1 MTSRT
6 QQRRTTTVNGAPA
19 NNSLAPGEL
28 YVEEAD
34 PAKLWVGVA
43 TSVSASGI
51 KKLVD
56 AGTIGNALLKTGDTA
71 SGLMTFNGGIS
82 VTATPANVPL
92 APPDTNTL
100 QAASTSF
107 VLGQAATTAPLQPGT
122 ASAGAATRWSRGDHV
137 HPATAPTPAPSDN
150 STAIAT
156 TAFVVNQ
163 LANSNALVYIGDT
176 PPTAIDR
183 LLWWSSSDGVLY
195 VRYNDGNTTQWVP
208 ASPSA
213 VGQYL
218 PLTGGTLTGPLTL
231 SGNAA
236 SALQAAPLQQVVP
249 RTGRASVSTFLSG
262 VTATTTS
269 STENMAG
276 IGGYPF
282 QLTPQVSGTV
292 IFCFQMECSNPTAGA
307 ANWLTLRYGTGTA
320 PSPGAAATG
329 TAFAQEGMVFNGA
342 THAVTR
348 IGLVTGAAIGTGL
361 WFDLG
366 RQCNGGTFN
375 IGSIN
380 CWAVEL

>member
-122 ASAGAATRWSRGDHV
+122 ASAGAATRW
-137 HPATAPTPAPSDN
+137 
-150 STAIAT
+150 
-156 TAFVVNQ
+156 
-163 LANSNALVYIGDT
+163 
-176 PPTAIDR
+176 
-183 LLWWSSSDGVLY
+183 
-195 VRYNDGNTTQWVP
+195 
-208 ASPSA
+208 
-213 VGQYL
+213 
-218 PLTGGTLTGPLTL
+218 
-231 SGNAA
+231 
-236 SALQAAPLQQVVP
+236 
-249 RTGRASVSTFLSG
+249 
-262 VTATTTS
+262 
-269 STENMAG
+269 
-276 IGGYPF
+276 
-282 QLTPQVSGTV
+282 
-292 IFCFQMECSNPTAGA
+292 
-307 ANWLTLRYGTGTA
+307 
-320 PSPGAAATG
+320 
-329 TAFAQEGMVFNGA
+329 
-342 THAVTR
+342 
-348 IGLVTGAAIGTGL
+348 
-361 WFDLG
+361 
-366 RQCNGGTFN
+366 
-375 IGSIN
+375 
-380 CWAVEL
+380 